1 MRISKKLLIVL
12 SAVPLLASCGGV
24 KWKNYSYKRVLSGEE
39 KETLV
44 HKVLA
49 ATTPKLKRVVENY
62 YSLSQNALRKEEITQ
77 KTQTDV
83 FKKGETFDKFSSE
96 DRLEEKGLVKKAK
109 RTRESYFALFD
120 EANHKFARVD
130 KNNNANL
137 VETYAYSES
146 VVLDAENEA
155 ATGAMSGVIDLIVGT
170 GPGELKAVEK
180 ENGENFFLYSN
191 TDETYET
198 VNYGK
203 ESKVAHTRTR
213 TQYVVL
219 LNKDLTIKT
228 CTKFDSV
235 EKNRDSA
242 TNEFYKKLKL
252 ENKTTVEYLF
262 TYGDREA
269 APESF
274 AEIRKTAKSG
284 YQLGALTFKAIGY
297 DKDGNELNTITF
309 NNLDSRRLSFSKK
322 YVSFHRY
329 AMPAT
334 YLATKVASYKFKLF
348 GSSISNAKADPV
360 GIDVQVKLGSLS
372 AGNSLASLSG
382 GGLKMGSQAVTL
394 DVECD
399 VEATSKG
406 AKVSNVNAFASSNVF
421 ES

>member
-12 SAVPLLASCGGV
+12 SAVPLLASCGV
-24 KWKNYSYKRVLSGEE
+24 KWKNYSYKRVLSDGE

-49 ATTPKLKRVVENY
+49 ATTPKLKGVVENY
-62 YSLSQNALRKEEITQ
+62 YGLSQNALRKDETTQ
-77 KTQTDV
+77 KTQIDV
-83 FKKGETFDKFSSE
+83 FKKGETFEKFSSE
-96 DRLEEKGLVKKAK
+96 DILEEKGLAKKAK

-120 EANHKFARVD
+120 EANHKFAKVD
-130 KNNNANL
+130 KNNNADL

-146 VVLDAENEA
+146 VVLDAENDA
-155 ATGAMSGVIDLIVGT
+155 ATSAMSGVIDLIIGT

-180 ENGENFFLYSN
+180 KNGENFFLYSN
-191 TDETYET
+191 TSETYQT
-198 VNYGK
+198 VDYGK
-203 ESKVAHTRTR
+203 ESKVVHTRAK

-228 CTKFDSV
+228 CTKFDSL

-262 TYGDREA
+262 TYGDRED

-297 DKDGNELNTITF
+297 DKDGNELNTIEF
-309 NNLDSRRLSFSKK
+309 NNVYSRRLSFSKK
-322 YVSFHRY
+322 HVSFHGFE
-329 AMPAT
+329 MPET
-334 YLATKVASYKFKLF
+334 YLTTKVASYKFKLF
-348 GSSISNAKADPV
+348 GSSTSNAKADPV
-360 GIDVQVKLGSLS
+360 EIDVQVKLGSLS
-372 AGNSLASLSG
+372 AGNSLTSLSG
-382 GGLKMGSQAVTL
+382 GALKMGSQAVTL
-394 DVECD
+394 DVECE

-406 AKVSNVNAFASSNVF
+406 ATVSNVNAYASSYVF